1 MSFVMQISDQKK
13 ALGYL
18 KQELGEDN
26 PCYLDLKA
34 VFSHRMLFTFGSI
47 IASTV
52 LLVSAVAFCR
62 IKYGNVGS
70 FVSFVFLFV
79 FISINIACSAF
90 EDNFDIGFWK
100 WNRYYRLWLLY
111 KKTAEKK
118 IPLEILTD
126 FSRHY
131 SEKDAWK
138 IKSYKN

>member
-52 LLVSAVAFCR
+52 LLVSAVAFYR

-70 FVSFVFLFV
+70 FVSFVLLFV

-90 EDNFDIGFWK
+90 EDNLNIGFWK

-118 IPLEILTD
+118 IPLEVLTD

-138 IKSYKN
+138 IKPYKN

>member
-1 MSFVMQISDQKK
+1 MSFVMQLHDQKE

-18 KQELGEDN
+18 KRKLGEDN
-26 PCYLDLKA
+26 PCYRNLKKDYLHRK
-34 VFSHRMLFTFGSI
+34 VFMFGTI
-47 IASTV
+47 IASTA
-52 LLVSAVAFCR
+52 LLVSAVAFYR
-62 IKYGNVGS
+62 IKYGDVGS

-90 EDNFDIGFWK
+90 EDSLSVCFWK

-118 IPLEILTD
+118 IPLEVLTD